1 MCNYEVFRLWNCHVI
16 YVPADAALLAAMGR
30 LRACAEAPSCRAS
43 REPRRTSVRSH
54 AYAAA
59 AAPGRYIFTG
69 CNLRCVFCQNR
80 EISRG
85 EGGQSVSV
93 PRLREIML
101 RLRDEGVSCIDLVT
115 GTHYTPTIAEAL
127 SGLSLGIPVVWN
139 SSGYESVETL
149 RQLSGARGQI
159 YMPDFKYVGQ
169 RRREAVQRSG

>member
-1 MCNYEVFRLWNCHVI
+1 MT
-16 YVPADAALLAAMGR
+16 YVPADAALLAAMRR

-54 AYAAA
+54 AYAGSGGAGA
-59 AAPGRYIFTG
+59 IFFTG

-115 GTHYTPTIAEAL
+115 GTHYTPAIAEAL
-127 SGLSLGIPVVWN
+127 SGALTWHPRRL
-139 SSGYESVETL
+139 EQL
-149 RQLSGARGQI
+149 RL
-159 YMPDFKYVGQ
+159 
-169 RRREAVQRSG
+169 